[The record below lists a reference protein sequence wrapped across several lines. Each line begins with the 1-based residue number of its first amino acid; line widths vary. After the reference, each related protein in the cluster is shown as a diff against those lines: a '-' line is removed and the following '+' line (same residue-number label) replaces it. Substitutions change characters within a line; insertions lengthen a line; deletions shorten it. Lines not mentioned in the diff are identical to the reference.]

1 MILGSIINAITIVT
15 GSILGV
21 FLSNGVSERFNKII
35 FQALGL
41 FSIFLGVSLA
51 FETENNFM
59 IMSLALI
66 IGGLIGELLR
76 IEQRIEGISNRLK
89 KKLNNANPKF
99 TEGLITSTMLF
110 SIGSMAILGPLNEA
124 LKGDRTL
131 VLTKAIM
138 DGVSSIALAS
148 AFGRGVIYSAIPV
161 LIIQGGIGL
170 SAAFLEPVLSP
181 ELISE
186 LTAVGGILIIG
197 IGISVL
203 EIKKIKVI
211 NLIPSLFMIIPLYFI
226 NVFIRG

>member
-51 FETENNFM
+51 SETDNNFM
-59 IMSLALI
+59 IMSLAVI

-76 IEQRIEGISNRLK
+76 IEERIEIISNKLK
-89 KKLNNANPKF
+89 NKLNNSNPKF

-131 VLTKAIM
+131 VLTKSIM
-138 DGVSSIALAS
+138 DGVSAIALAS

-161 LIIQGGIGL
+161 LIIQGSIGL
-170 SAAFLEPVLSP
+170 SSSFLEPVLSP

-211 NLIPSLFMIIPLYFI
+211 NLIPALLMIIPLYYLNIFI
-226 NVFIRG
+226 GG

>member
-21 FLSNGVSERFNKII
+21 FLSNGISERFNKII

-51 FETENNFM
+51 SETDNNFM
-59 IMSLALI
+59 IMSLAVI

-76 IEQRIEGISNRLK
+76 IEERIEIISNKLK
-89 KKLNNANPKF
+89 NKLNNSNPKF

-131 VLTKAIM
+131 VLTKSIM
-138 DGVSSIALAS
+138 DGVSAVALAS

-161 LIIQGGIGL
+161 LLIQGSIGL
-170 SAAFLEPVLSP
+170 SASFLEPVLSP

-197 IGISVL
+197 IGISIL

-211 NLIPSLFMIIPLYFI
+211 NLIPALLMIIPLYYL
-226 NVFIRG
+226 NVFIGG

>member
-21 FLSNGVSERFNKII
+21 FLSNGISERFNKII

-51 FETENNFM
+51 TETDNNFM
-59 IMSLALI
+59 IMSLAVI

-76 IEQRIEGISNRLK
+76 IEERIEIISNKLK
-89 KKLNNANPKF
+89 SKINNSNPKF

-124 LKGDRTL
+124 LNGDRTL
-131 VLTKAIM
+131 VLTKSIM
-138 DGVSSIALAS
+138 DGVSAIALAS

-161 LIIQGGIGL
+161 LIIQGSIGL
-170 SAAFLEPVLSP
+170 SSSFLEPVLSP

-186 LTAVGGILIIG
+186 LTAVGGLLIIG
-197 IGISVL
+197 IGISIL

-211 NLIPSLFMIIPLYFI
+211 NLIPALLMIIPLYYL
-226 NVFIRG
+226 NVFIGG

>member
-89 KKLNNANPKF
+89 KNLNNANPKF

-211 NLIPSLFMIIPLYFI
+211 NLIPALFMIIPLYFI

>member
-1 MILGSIINAITIVT
+1 MILGSIINASTIVT

-21 FLSNGVSERFNKII
+21 FLSNGISERFNKII

-51 FETENNFM
+51 TETDNNFM
-59 IMSLALI
+59 IMSLAVI

-76 IEQRIEGISNRLK
+76 IEERIEIISNKLK
-89 KKLNNANPKF
+89 SKLNNSNPKF
-99 TEGLITSTMLF
+99 TEGLITSAMLF

-131 VLTKAIM
+131 VLTKSIM
-138 DGVSSIALAS
+138 DGVSAIALAS

-161 LIIQGGIGL
+161 LIIQGSIGL
-170 SAAFLEPVLSP
+170 SSSFLEPVLSP

-186 LTAVGGILIIG
+186 LTAVGGLLIIG
-197 IGISVL
+197 IGISIL

-211 NLIPSLFMIIPLYFI
+211 NLIPALLMIIPLYYL
-226 NVFIRG
+226 NVFIGG

>member
-76 IEQRIEGISNRLK
+76 IEQRIEGISNKLK

-110 SIGSMAILGPLNEA
+110 SIGSMAILGPLNEV

-211 NLIPSLFMIIPLYFI
+211 NLIPALFMIIPLYFI

>member
-76 IEQRIEGISNRLK
+76 IEQRIEGISNKLK

-170 SAAFLEPVLSP
+170 SAAFLEPLLSP

-211 NLIPSLFMIIPLYFI
+211 NLIPALFMIIPLYFI

>member
-21 FLSNGVSERFNKII
+21 FLSNGISERFNKII

-51 FETENNFM
+51 SETDNNFM
-59 IMSLALI
+59 IMSLAVI

-76 IEQRIEGISNRLK
+76 IEERIEIISNKLK
-89 KKLNNANPKF
+89 NKLNNSNPKF

-131 VLTKAIM
+131 VLTKSIM
-138 DGVSSIALAS
+138 DGVSAIALAS

-161 LIIQGGIGL
+161 LIIQGSIGL
-170 SAAFLEPVLSP
+170 SSSFLEPVLSP

-211 NLIPSLFMIIPLYFI
+211 NLIPALLMIIPLYYLNIFI
-226 NVFIRG
+226 GG

>member
-138 DGVSSIALAS
+138 DGVSSVALAS

-211 NLIPSLFMIIPLYFI
+211 NLIPALFMIIPLYFI

>member
-21 FLSNGVSERFNKII
+21 FLSNGISERFNKII

-51 FETENNFM
+51 SETDNNFM
-59 IMSLALI
+59 IMSLAVI

-76 IEQRIEGISNRLK
+76 IEERIEIISNKLK
-89 KKLNNANPKF
+89 NKLNNSNPKF

-131 VLTKAIM
+131 VLTKSIM
-138 DGVSSIALAS
+138 DCVSAIALAS

-170 SAAFLEPVLSP
+170 SSSFLEPVLSP

-211 NLIPSLFMIIPLYFI
+211 NLIPALLMIIPLYYFNIFI
-226 NVFIRG
+226 GG

>member
-76 IEQRIEGISNRLK
+76 IEQRIEGISNKLK

-211 NLIPSLFMIIPLYFI
+211 NLIPALFMIIPLYFI